1 MNHRQRGFD
10 LVYDIREEREF
21 LLEELRLFLFLVVFV
36 LALLP
41 GDGPLVVDL
50 ERCDEHACEQ
60 QEIEPDGGRALV
72 ETLLHHDRQ
81 RFVADGLCGSR
92 RQAADF
98 ERIGSGRHVV
108 IEYRVVGDRA
118 APLRVVA
125 HEPALYGVELRQR
138 RVEDGESESERILP
152 RGEVDGPGAVHVA
165 DEGRTPVVGGD
176 DQFVADAEFGDDQP
190 GVSAFA
196 VEFLGV
202 EADALH
208 ASAAKELG
216 LVDEIV
222 SYEECIAMSDMIVVA
237 VPVSIAIRM
246 IPDIL
251 DKVDRQVVT
260 DVCSTKEK
268 INDMVRYHPNRK
280 NFVAAHP
287 MAGTEYSGPWA
298 ALPGL
303 FDGRAGIICNA
314 EDSDMQAVELVKQMY
329 DCLNMRVIYMRA
341 AHHDMH
347 TAYIS
352 HISHITSFALALT
365 VLEKEKNEKNIFD
378 LASGGFS
385 STVRLAK
392 SNADMWAP
400 IFSQNKEN
408 ILTVLDTYIE
418 KLQEFK
424 KHIADYDEKGVKDL
438 IHKANKI
445 KRIIR

>member
-1 MNHRQRGFD
+1 MQVGIIGVGLIGGSMAVDLKQRGF
-10 LVYDIREEREF
+10 
-21 LLEELRLFLFLVVFV
+21 
-36 LALLP
+36 
-41 GDGPLVVDL
+41 
-50 ERCDEHACEQ
+50 
-60 QEIEPDGGRALV
+60 
-72 ETLLHHDRQ
+72 
-81 RFVADGLCGSR
+81 ADK
-92 RQAADF
+92 
-98 ERIGSGRHVV
+98 
-108 IEYRVVGDRA
+108 VVG
-118 APLRVVA
+118 
-125 HEPALYGVELRQR
+125 VEQ
-138 RVEDGESESERILP
+138 
-152 RGEVDGPGAVHVA
+152 
-165 DEGRTPVVGGD
+165 
-176 DQFVADAEFGDDQP
+176 
-190 GVSAFA
+190 
-196 VEFLGV
+196 
-202 EADALH
+202 DALH
-208 ASAAKELG
+208 AAAAKDMG

-222 SYEECIAMSDMIVVA
+222 DYEECISTSDIIIVA
-237 VPVSIAIRM
+237 VPVSAAIRM

-251 DKVDRQVVT
+251 DKVDQQIVT

-268 INDMVRYHPNRK
+268 INEIVRYHPNRK

-314 EDSDMQAVELVKQMY
+314 EDSDIRAVELIKQMY
-329 DCLNMRVIYMRA
+329 DCLNMRIIFMRA
-341 AHHDMH
+341 AHHDVH
-347 TAYIS
+347 TAYVS

-408 ILTVLDTYIE
+408 VLTVLDTYIE

-424 KHIADYDEKGVKDL
+424 QCISAYDEEGIKDL